1 MTQQPSQELAAVGW
15 AGALLFLLV
24 QAATHVPHCAA
35 TATALDLDVGVD
47 GLAAVQHRAR
57 WDALAAGANV
67 CDVKNSGCVR
77 ASFLTA
83 IILFDGSHFLTHHC
97 ATGQTH
103 HLHRLN
109 MCITTT
115 SATPART

>member
-1 MTQQPSQELAAVGW
+1 MGW
-15 AGALLFLLV
+15 AGAVLFLL
-24 QAATHVPHCAA
+24 AAAHVPHCAA

-77 ASFLTA
+77 AS
-83 IILFDGSHFLTHHC
+83 
-97 ATGQTH
+97 
-103 HLHRLN
+103 
-109 MCITTT
+109 
-115 SATPART
+115 